1 MKGGHR
7 SHVSSK
13 RAHARGWSRVPSFE
27 TRQETWNMIE
37 EAQCNYMA
45 NDLGIINNFSVDSC
59 TISGGSDC
67 TTFDAGN
74 TFYWNGDFIES
85 AGANDYQPVY
95 PSIQPWPVQTII
107 REIIKEK
114 VVTKEV
120 EMRTLWEIYVV
131 DPRKGGKVLA
141 AFIGKD
147 AVVAINENQAMLKAG
162 VAQVASAAGREIEQ
176 VDIYVS
182 KVGTFIRPL
191 KETQRVKIAKSDED
205 D

>member
-13 RAHARGWSRVPSFE
+13 KAKARGWSRVPSWE
-27 TRQETWNMIE
+27 TRQNTWNMIT

-45 NDLGIINNFSVDSC
+45 NDFG
-59 TISGGSDC
+59 TISLDCCNTLDYTISPVCSDIVITSGTGYYWDADWYTTGNDTKDGSIV
-67 TTFDAGN
+67 FQ
-74 TFYWNGDFIES
+74 
-85 AGANDYQPVY
+85 QP
-95 PSIQPWPVQTII
+95 QPTVI

-120 EMRTLWEIYVV
+120 QMRTLWEVYVV

-147 AVVAINENQAMLKAG
+147 AIVAENENQAMLKAG
-162 VAQVASAAGREIEQ
+162 IAQIAINAGREIEQ
-176 VDIYVS
+176 LDVYTS

-191 KETQRVKIAKSDED
+191 KETQRVKIAKHD
-205 D
+205 DDD

>member
-1 MKGGHR
+1 MKGGHK

-13 RAHARGWSRVPSFE
+13 TAKARGWSRVPSIE
-27 TRQETWNMIE
+27 ARHETWNLIQ

-45 NDLGIINNFSVDSC
+45 QYGKVTLNSQSICGSSDGSNGITTTSGTWDDS
-59 TISGGSDC
+59 
-67 TTFDAGN
+67 GN
-74 TFYWNGDFIES
+74 TFHYWSGDWL
-85 AGANDYQPVY
+85 ANSPEYFLINPAPAEV
-95 PSIQPWPVQTII
+95 

-120 EMRTLWEIYVV
+120 SMRTLWEVYVV

-141 AFIGKD
+141 ACIGKD
-147 AVVAINENQAMLKAG
+147 AIVAENENQAMLKAG
-162 VAQVASAAGREIEQ
+162 VAQVAAEAGREIEQ
-176 VDIYVS
+176 VDVYVS